1 MEKEL
6 APVAGQQLSLSEID
20 NRLEQLNT
28 EFSKVL
34 AEASE
39 SGDQAVYIDKFREI
53 MQKQTALK
61 AQRDEIQQMLAESG
75 KAAAHID
82 QCREATEVIPAVI
95 TEWNEALIRQIV
107 ESVTVEIDSKLA
119 VQMKSGAE
127 IFIDIGDVP
136 IKNQMRNDIYN

>member
-6 APVAGQQLSLSEID
+6 APAAGQQLSLSEID
-20 NRLEQLNT
+20 NQLEQLNI

-39 SGDQAVYIDKFREI
+39 SGNQAAYSDRFREI

-75 KAAAHID
+75 KAAAHIE
-82 QCREATEVIPAVI
+82 QCRQAAEAAPTAIS
-95 TEWNEALIRQIV
+95 EWDEALIRQIV
-107 ESVTVEIDSKLA
+107 ESVTVETCNEVIVAL
-119 VQMKSGAE
+119 KSGAS
-127 IFIDIGDVP
+127 IHQ
-136 IKNQMRNDIYN
+136 KLM